1 MRAEIQQSKLK
12 WSDDQTLE
20 RFANRVILA
29 IDPKFSDGDTDDQF
43 SDFNIAKNKVYD
55 FGRRS
60 DLTEGEYLLAL
71 EMAMKGKLVLD
82 EQKVKIYREINQ
94 INLSEVEQAY
104 QIFKQQDQRY
114 ANGKRELQKFLAP
127 PPPPPLTA
135 EELKGISLENIKKDY
150 HRFNADGKVL
160 ATHLFYDLIKKTRG
174 EKIRL
179 EFVETFLKNFVPEVA
194 EGKLTAT
201 GSTQMP
207 RVIKK
212 DVYVEFQ
219 DEIIKQYVMHLKIN
233 EQTESE
239 WVKHW
244 ENLLN
249 QV

>member
-12 WSDDQTLE
+12 WSDDVTLE
-20 RFANRVILA
+20 RFSNRVILA
-29 IDPKFSDGDTDDQF
+29 IDPKFSDGDSDDQF

-55 FGRRS
+55 FGRRC

-71 EMAMKGKLVLD
+71 EMAMKGQLVLD

-104 QIFKQQDQRY
+104 QIFKQQDAKY
-114 ANGKRELQKFLAP
+114 SHGKKELQKFLTPAP
-127 PPPPPLTA
+127 KEVTP
-135 EELKGISLENIKKDY
+135 EELKKLRLENIKKDY

-244 ENLLN
+244 ENILN